1 MIAVPQVRAVTLKGY
16 IEVARFVGLDPYA
29 MLAEAGLSP
38 TGLED
43 PEVRLPAA
51 PVAKLVED
59 SASLS
64 GCDSFGLLMQ
74 ECRTY
79 ESLGPSALLFERLPD
94 IRTVLAQISNYRRHM
109 NDVFDLQLGDDDQH
123 PTIEMFHRP
132 DFATTQMT
140 DMTVAMAHI
149 VLTGASG
156 RTWRPD
162 AVHFHHSAPR
172 DTSVFRRFFP
182 APVHFDSSFNGFEC
196 SPESLDRPLPGASA
210 HMAENARLL
219 LDGVELPPEEA
230 PVSDRVIRSIMLFL
244 PSGRATLEEVA
255 RSVDTPPRDLQRKLE
270 REGKTFADLLNDA
283 RRELSQRYLTND
295 RQPLTT
301 VAELTGYA
309 SPGSFSRWFV
319 TEFGVA
325 PGAWRKSLNMPS
337 PQVC

>member
-29 MLAEAGLSP
+29 TLAEAGLSP
-38 TGLED
+38 SGLED
-43 PEVRLPAA
+43 AEARLPAA
-51 PVAKLVED
+51 PVAKLIED
-59 SASLS
+59 SARLS
-64 GCDSFGLLMQ
+64 GCESFGILMQ

-79 ESLGPSALLFERLPD
+79 ESLGPSALLFERLPN
-94 IRTVLAQISNYRRHM
+94 IRTVLAQISDYRRHM
-109 NDVFDLQLGDDDQH
+109 NDLFDVQLGDDDEH
-123 PTIEMFHRP
+123 PTIEFFHRP
-132 DFATTQMT
+132 DFASIQTIN
-140 DMTVAMAHI
+140 MTVAMAHI
-149 VLTGASG
+149 ALTGASG
-156 RTWRPD
+156 RMWRPT
-162 AVHFHHSAPR
+162 AVHFHHPAPR
-172 DTSVFRRFFP
+172 DASIFRRFFP
-182 APVHFDSSFNGFEC
+182 APIHFESSFNGFEC

-210 HMAENARLL
+210 QMAENARRL
-219 LDGVELPPEEA
+219 LDGVDLPPEDA

-255 RSVDTPPRDLQRKLE
+255 RSVDTTPRDLQRKLE
-270 REGKTFADLLNDA
+270 REGRTFADLLNDA

-319 TEFGVA
+319 TEFGIA
-325 PGAWRKSLNMPS
+325 PGAWRRSLNVAS